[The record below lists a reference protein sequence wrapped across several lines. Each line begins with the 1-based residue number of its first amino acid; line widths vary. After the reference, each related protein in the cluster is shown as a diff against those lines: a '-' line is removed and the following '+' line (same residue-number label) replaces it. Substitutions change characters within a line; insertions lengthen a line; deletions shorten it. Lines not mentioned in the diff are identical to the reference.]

1 MTTYHRIKEDYSP
14 TLLSTLGMILH
25 HLILLEVLINCYGLF
40 PGCVHKVRQ
49 LFIVGQTRIHIDTVE
64 GLGDFIELEV

>member
-1 MTTYHRIKEDYSP
+1 MTIYHRIKEHCSL
-14 TLLSTLGMILH
+14 TLLSTLCVIWH
-25 HLILLEVLINCYGLF
+25 HLILLEFLINFYGFF
-40 PGCVHKVRQ
+40 PGYVDKVRQ

>member
-1 MTTYHRIKEDYSP
+1 MTTYHRIKEAYSP
-14 TLLSTLGMILH
+14 TLLSTLSVNLYY
-25 HLILLEVLINCYGLF
+25 LILLEVLIDFYGLF
-40 PGCVHKVRQ
+40 PGCIRKVRQ